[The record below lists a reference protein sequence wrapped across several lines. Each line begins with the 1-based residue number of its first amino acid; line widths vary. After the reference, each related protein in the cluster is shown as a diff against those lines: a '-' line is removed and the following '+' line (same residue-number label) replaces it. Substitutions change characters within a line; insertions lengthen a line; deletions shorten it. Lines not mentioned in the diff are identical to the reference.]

1 MSYIMNNNI
10 DLTNQI
16 DQSEKKNKILT
27 RPTFLFNNDNTKP
40 IKAGGV
46 LIYKKHNKQIKVLMI
61 KTSYKNIDRYEDI
74 GGKTDYIDTSELD
87 TVSREVNEETNL
99 IINEQLIKQQLQ
111 DINNKC
117 LYIPHGKYILYFIHA
132 NSYESGLT
140 KECFGDRELHD
151 NIPRTIEWINIESLI
166 NNKLN
171 IHPRLCANE
180 FKDALK
186 DIQRSIDNQQ
196 VAIL

>member
-1 MSYIMNNNI
+1 MNNNI
-10 DLTNQI
+10 DEVYQIDQI

-27 RPTFLFNNDNTKP
+27 RPTFLFNNDVTKP

-61 KTSYKNIDRYEDI
+61 KTSNRNIDRYEDI
-74 GGKTDYIDTSELD
+74 GGKTDYIDATELD

-111 DINNKC
+111 NSNSKC
-117 LYIPHGKYILYFIHA
+117 IYIAHGKYILYFIHA

-140 KECFGDRELHD
+140 KECFGDKELHD
-151 NIPRTIEWINIESLI
+151 NIPRTIDWVNIETII

-186 DIQRSIDNQQ
+186 DIQKSFENQSIA
-196 VAIL
+196 VL

>member
-1 MSYIMNNNI
+1 MDNNI

-16 DQSEKKNKILT
+16 DQSEKRNKILM
-27 RPTFLFNNDNTKP
+27 RPTFLFNNDITKP

-74 GGKTDYIDTSELD
+74 GGKTDYNDTNELD
-87 TVSREVNEETNL
+87 TVSREVNEETNQ
-99 IINEQLIKQQLQ
+99 IIDEQIIKQQLQ
-111 DINNKC
+111 EVHNKC
-117 LYIPHGKYILYFIHA
+117 IYIAHGKYILYLIRA
-132 NSYESGLT
+132 NIYESGLT
-140 KECFGDRELHD
+140 KECFGNKELHD
-151 NIPRTIEWINIESLI
+151 NIPRTIDWINIESII

-186 DIQRSIDNQQ
+186 DIHRSIENQSI
-196 VAIL
+196 ATL